1 MSCDQRLNY
10 YNGII
15 YEYIYVRPGLYW
27 PDGTPDEVAFQ
38 APGVVRKLKRA
49 TRAAGALG
57 AENAKT
63 ARLREDLA
71 SSASTRGIS
80 AGHQARAAADAARS
94 GALFLLVKKMVPFDH
109 KYCMTEY
116 FTMLPCVENN
126 FIMFSYD

>member
-1 MSCDQRLNY
+1 MNEY
-10 YNGII
+10 I
-15 YEYIYVRPGLYW
+15 YIYVRPGLFW

-94 GALFLLVKKMVPFDH
+94 GALFF
-109 KYCMTEY
+109 C
-116 FTMLPCVENN
+116 
-126 FIMFSYD
+126 

>member
-1 MSCDQRLNY
+1 MSCDPRLNY
-10 YNGII
+10 YNAII

-94 GALFLLVKKMVPFDH
+94 GALCLLVKKMVPFDH

-116 FTMLPCVENN
+116 FTMLPCVE
-126 FIMFSYD
+126 